1 MMGMLV
7 LPAIVLPGTS
17 ADTQQMV
24 ILAALVCGTVTFA
37 EYNAACP
44 SLIEFRDAAP
54 INRLRYM
61 MLLTTLLGLCLL
73 HPDTILPQDYKDI
86 LVPFTRHIG
95 AATDFPF
102 SPVRL
107 VSKLGRGE
115 NGYGEEMLRDFAGLA
130 YLIILCWLTLFAL
143 LLRLRG
149 WPNAK
154 RPLNLWVN
162 LPLFEPTAGIDVV
175 QRLSAYGRVNIFLGF
190 SLPFAVPVGLQLFMG
205 DQMGASQSQVHSLI
219 WMIALWAFIPG
230 SMILRGLALMRIAEL
245 IVQSRANY
253 GTKRGK
259 SLAPV

>member
-1 MMGMLV
+1 MGMMV
-7 LPAIVLPGTS
+7 LPAVVLPGTS

-24 ILAALVCGTVTFA
+24 ILAAMVFGTVTFA

-54 INRLRYM
+54 INRLRYL
-61 MLLTTLLGLCLL
+61 MLLTTLLALCLA
-73 HPDTILPQDYKDI
+73 HPDTILPEDTKAQLAPI
-86 LVPFTRHIG
+86 AMHIG
-95 AATDFPF
+95 LGLDFPY

-107 VSKLGRGE
+107 LSQLGRGQPGFGMD
-115 NGYGEEMLRDFAGLA
+115 NMRTAAGLA
-130 YLIILCWLTLFAL
+130 YTINLTWLALFAL
-143 LLRLRG
+143 LLRMRG

-190 SLPFAVPVGLQLFMG
+190 SLPFILPVGVGLYTEDGSGFGQG
-205 DQMGASQSQVHSLI
+205 QVHSLI
-219 WMIALWAFIPG
+219 WMTALWAFIPG
-230 SMILRGLALMRIAEL
+230 SMILRGIALLRIANL

-253 GTKRGK
+253 GTKRSK
-259 SLAPV
+259 SLATV